1 MSEEKPSTIKNL
13 TEILEYLP
21 HRYPF
26 LLVDRVTQLNSGE
39 DVRGYKNV
47 TINEPFFNGHFPNHP
62 VMPGVLIVEAMAQL
76 SGVLAF
82 ETKERRPSDGSIYY
96 LAGTDKTRFKRPVV
110 PGDQL
115 HMYSRLK
122 ADKRGV
128 MKFECEAQ
136 VDGELACVSEI
147 ICMER
152 SL

>member
-1 MSEEKPSTIKNL
+1 MSEDKSSNIKYL
-13 TEILEYLP
+13 AEILEYLP

-26 LLVDRVTQLNSGE
+26 LLLDRVTELTAGE

-76 SGVLAF
+76 SGILAF
-82 ETKERRPSDGSIYY
+82 ETKERRPSDGFIYY

-115 HMYSRLK
+115 TMYSRLK

-128 MKFECEAQ
+128 MKFVCEAA
-136 VDGELACVSEI
+136 VDGEPACVSEI
-147 ICMER
+147 IVMER

>member
-1 MSEEKPSTIKNL
+1 MTEATPSQIKYL
-13 TEILEYLP
+13 AEIMEYLP

-26 LLVDRVTQLNSGE
+26 LLVDRVTELVSG
-39 DVRGYKNV
+39 DTIRGFKNV
-47 TINEPFFNGHFPNHP
+47 TVNEPFFNGHFPNHP

-82 ETKERRPSDGSIYY
+82 ETKQRRPADGSIYY

-115 HMYSRLK
+115 QMFSRLK

-136 VDGELACVSEI
+136 VDGKLACVSEI
-147 ICMER
+147 VCMER
-152 SL
+152 NL

>member
-1 MSEEKPSTIKNL
+1 MTEDKSTDIKYL
-13 TEILEYLP
+13 AEIHDYLP

-26 LLVDRVTQLNSGE
+26 LLVDRVTGITAGE
-39 DVRGYKNV
+39 DVHGYKNV
-47 TINEPFFNGHFPNHP
+47 TINEPFFDGHFPNHP

-82 ETKERRPSDGSIYY
+82 ETKGRKPADGSIYY

-115 HMYSRLK
+115 VMYSRLK

-128 MKFECEAQ
+128 MKFVCEAQ
-136 VDGELACVSEI
+136 VDGELACTSEV